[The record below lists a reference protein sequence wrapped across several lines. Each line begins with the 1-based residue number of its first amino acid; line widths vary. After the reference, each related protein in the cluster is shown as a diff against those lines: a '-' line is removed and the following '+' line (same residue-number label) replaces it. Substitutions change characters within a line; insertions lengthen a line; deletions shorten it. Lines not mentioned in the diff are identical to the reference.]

1 MKDKIIKYASLINGL
16 LAVFLT
22 AIIAQALGLTYG
34 LIIAL
39 ATITPLI
46 MAVTWKL
53 ICRPLTALII
63 SRIE

>member
-46 MAVTWKL
+46 MVVTWKL
-53 ICRPLTALII
+53 LCRPLAALII

>member
-16 LAVFLT
+16 LSVFLT

-34 LIIAL
+34 FIIAL

-46 MAVTWKL
+46 MVVTWKL
-53 ICRPLTALII
+53 LCRPLTALII